1 MGIATDLLKA
11 DRVGIRE
18 LKKKLSASF
27 LKKPLIIT
35 DRKSPVSVN
44 LPYSDMLELIDIL
57 DELSDIETLNIVKE
71 GKKAIYSGAKGIS
84 VSDVFKKRKKK

>member
-11 DRVGIRE
+11 DHIGIRE

-35 DRKSPVSVN
+35 DRRMPVSVN

-57 DELSDIETLNIVKE
+57 DEESNI
-71 GKKAIYSGAKGIS
+71 
-84 VSDVFKKRKKK
+84 FWC